1 MTSDRFIEII
11 SSAQGFTLLFIIAI
25 LLMMVVFKKDV
36 KKSGA
41 R

>member
-1 MTSDRFIEII
+1 MTGDRFIEII

-25 LLMMVVFKKDV
+25 LLMMVVFKKDL

>member
-25 LLMMVVFKKDV
+25 LLMMVVFKKDL
-36 KKSGA
+36 KKSGV